1 MFCNLDADQ
10 LFARD
15 GERDV
20 VDCGGGADSAQVDS
34 FDVVAFCSVVD
45 RPAGGPPGA
54 GGAASPLTVATSMKI
69 KTLIKRG
76 LVFRYKCAAACKVV
90 ATLSYKGKKLG
101 AGRKTLRKAGTAR
114 VVVRIA
120 KKSRAKV
127 RRLRGKKLTL
137 RVKVTSK
144 RKTTTLTRK
153 VKLKR

>member
-1 MFCNLDADQ
+1 M
-10 LFARD
+10 
-15 GERDV
+15 
-20 VDCGGGADSAQVDS
+20 
-34 FDVVAFCSVVD
+34 
-45 RPAGGPPGA
+45 
-54 GGAASPLTVATSMKI
+54 
-69 KTLIKRG
+69 
-76 LVFRYKCAAACKVV
+76 FRYKCAAACKVT

-101 AGRKTLRKAGTAR
+101 AGRKTLRRAGTAR

>member
-1 MFCNLDADQ
+1 M
-10 LFARD
+10 
-15 GERDV
+15 
-20 VDCGGGADSAQVDS
+20 
-34 FDVVAFCSVVD
+34 
-45 RPAGGPPGA
+45 
-54 GGAASPLTVATSMKI
+54 
-69 KTLIKRG
+69 
-76 LVFRYKCAAACKVV
+76 FRYKCAAACKVT